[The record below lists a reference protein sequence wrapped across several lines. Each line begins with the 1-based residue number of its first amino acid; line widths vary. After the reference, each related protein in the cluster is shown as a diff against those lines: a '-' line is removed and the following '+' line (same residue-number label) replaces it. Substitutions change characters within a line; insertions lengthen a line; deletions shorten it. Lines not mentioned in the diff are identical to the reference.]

1 MVESCHVCGST
12 VAENGESPAELEN
25 AFVCADCGEVTCRE
39 CKSLGVARSTD
50 HCKRCR
56 G

>member
-1 MVESCHVCGST
+1 MAETCHLCGST
-12 VAENGESPAELEN
+12 VAENGASASEIDD
-25 AFVCADCGEVTCRE
+25 AFVCDDCGKLTCNG
-39 CKSLGVARSTD
+39 CKSIGVARSTD

>member
-1 MVESCHVCGST
+1 MADECHICGEA
-12 VAENGESPAELEN
+12 VATGEATAAQVASG
-25 AFVCADCGEVTCRE
+25 FICADCGEVTCDD
-39 CKSLGVARSTD
+39 CKSIGVARSTD